1 MKDMDDNRFNGKS
14 LGVIEKEADELSL
27 QNQKEY
33 VACLRLLAIIGTAMV
48 GALLLYDDFGM
59 SRLIFVYAA
68 LMIAGTV
75 IIRISNKNKYHENY
89 INYRLLAEVAR
100 VQSVLDGAGIMKTAA
115 EYFSYT
121 MKDDTAWIREL
132 IANADHSCEKMTSDM
147 LKERWLKEQYNYHM
161 DAEKKVSKQLRLNDR
176 ISGIVKIAVIV
187 IVVVACVLECIP
199 DIDMTSMLGHITIK
213 GSVLIAV
220 GLLSTISFFLSS
232 YYGKLNLER
241 KRSDHIEMA
250 KLYKE
255 VLDNTKDS
263 PLTEKII
270 EKTAREEILENG
282 NWYSYMKENR
292 LTLDF

>member
-1 MKDMDDNRFNGKS
+1 MDIKAFSGKS
-14 LGVIEKEADELSL
+14 IAQIEEIADSLSL

-33 VACLRLLAIIGTAMV
+33 ITCLKCLALVGMAMV
-48 GALLLYDDFGM
+48 AAFLFYDELELPQM
-59 SRLIFVYAA
+59 IFVYAA
-68 LMIAGTV
+68 LMIAGAV

-89 INYRLLAEVAR
+89 INYRILAEVTR
-100 VQSVLDGAGIMKTAA
+100 VQLVMDEAGIMKNAA

-132 IANADHSCEKMTSDM
+132 IANADHSTNRLTTEE
-147 LKERWLKEQYNYHM
+147 LKELWLKDQYDYHVN
-161 DAEKKVSKQLRLNDR
+161 AEKKVSRQLRTNDR
-176 ISGIVKIAVIV
+176 IADVVKLAVIV
-187 IVVVACVLECIP
+187 IVVIACIIECIP
-199 DIDMTSMLGHITIK
+199 DIDMRSMLGHITIK
-213 GSVLIAV
+213 GYVLIAV

-232 YYGKLNLER
+232 YYGELNLER

-250 KLYKE
+250 KLYRE

-263 PLTEKII
+263 PLTEEII

>member
-1 MKDMDDNRFNGKS
+1 MDIKAFSGKS
-14 LGVIEKEADELSL
+14 ISQIEETADSLSL
-27 QNQKEY
+27 QNQKKY
-33 VACLRLLAIIGTAMV
+33 ITCLKCLALVGMAMV
-48 GALLLYDDFGM
+48 AAFLFYDELELSQM
-59 SRLIFVYAA
+59 IFVYAA
-68 LMIAGTV
+68 LMIAGAV

-89 INYRLLAEVAR
+89 INYRLLAEVTR
-100 VQSVLDGAGIMKTAA
+100 VQSVLDGAGIMKNAA

-121 MKDDTAWIREL
+121 MKNGTAWIREL
-132 IANADHSCEKMTSDM
+132 ITNADHSCEKMTADV
-147 LKERWLKEQYNYHM
+147 LKERWIKDQYDYHVN
-161 DAEKKVSKQLRLNDR
+161 AEKKVSKQLRLNDR

-199 DIDMTSMLGHITIK
+199 DVDMRSIIGSITIK
-213 GSVLIAV
+213 GGVLIAV

-250 KLYKE
+250 KLYRE

-263 PLTEKII
+263 PLTEAII
-270 EKTAREEILENG
+270 ENTAREEILENG

>member
-1 MKDMDDNRFNGKS
+1 MDIKAFSGKS
-14 LGVIEKEADELSL
+14 IAQIEEIADSLSL

-33 VACLRLLAIIGTAMV
+33 ITCLKCLALVGMAMV
-48 GALLLYDDFGM
+48 AAFLFYDELELPQM
-59 SRLIFVYAA
+59 IFVYAA
-68 LMIAGTV
+68 LMIAGAV

-89 INYRLLAEVAR
+89 INHRLLAEVAR
-100 VQSVLDGAGIMKTAA
+100 VQLVLDGAGIMKNAA

-121 MKDDTAWIREL
+121 MKDDTTWICEL
-132 IANADHSCEKMTSDM
+132 IANADHSYEKMTSGM
-147 LKERWLKEQYNYHM
+147 LKERWLKDQYDYHVN
-161 DAEKKVSKQLRLNDR
+161 AEKKVGKQLRTNDR
-176 ISGIVKIAVIV
+176 IANVVKAAVVVIV
-187 IVVVACVLECIP
+187 IIACIIECIP
-199 DIDMTSMLGHITIK
+199 DIDMRSMLGHITIK
-213 GSVLIAV
+213 GYVLIAV

-263 PLTEKII
+263 PLTEEII
-270 EKTAREEILENG
+270 ERTAREEILENG